1 LSHHKLTKGG
11 LEEVGRLQIPL
22 TSFYVRIEPTVIR
35 MLDRTVRLLLRLRG
49 RPVLK
54 VLSRLLS
61 FLPTAEVI
69 TVDQAIDF
77 IDAIAGHDGAEITV
91 GPCMCQK
98 ALGRRTGTYMKDMF
112 ILYGAEAYKRA
123 DSDHRDLSP
132 EEAKGLLRDLHQE
145 GLVPAFYAC
154 MRSRGWAYVLCS
166 CEKEVCFPFR
176 AHLAAGG
183 VLSPG
188 LYTVV
193 LDADK
198 CTGCGVCVDRCHF
211 GANSLSNG
219 TSEVDLAQCYGC
231 GVCVSTC
238 AGDARTMVKREG
250 YRNRYYPL
258 ELVGGASAT

>member
-132 EEAKGLLRDLHQE
+132 EEAKSLLRELHGE

-166 CEKEVCFPFR
+166 CEKEICFPFR

-188 LYTVV
+188 MYTVV
-193 LDADK
+193 LDTDR

-211 GANSLSNG
+211 GANSLVDGLS
-219 TSEVDLAQCYGC
+219 TVDLSNCYGC

-238 AGDARTMVKREG
+238 AGDARTMVNREG

-258 ELVGGASAT
+258 DLVGETSAI